1 MPPPN
6 QLSIATS
13 SVQRLVK
20 EEASYHKE
28 LEKQQARLK
37 NLEDNPD
44 GDENAE
50 FQLRQ
55 EARTLISH
63 IHPCPPIFSF
73 NPRPPSLP
81 PILPFPSPSSL
92 SLCPSFTPPP
102 TLSHPLLPP
111 RFSKKSPTNVLLPL
125 QKAAIAE
132 TLAVF
137 PPLRQRIADA
147 VQDLE
152 DRLSGQ
158 ENGDSTV
165 PDEEIARAKEVV
177 AAAKKVLEE
186 GGEGK

>member
-1 MPPPN
+1 MVNRSYLYNSELWLILRESLADASSKKFKRVSGRPRDETRLRFPAKPSTSLPLSHRPPPQNSFKSHKMPPPS

-55 EARTLISH
+55 EVHTLIFSH
-63 IHPCPPIFSF
+63 SPLLPYLLFQS
-73 NPRPPSLP
+73 RPPSLP

-92 SLCPSFTPPP
+92 PIYPSFTPPP
-102 TLSHPLLPP
+102 TLPHPFLPP
-111 RFSKKSPTNVLLPL
+111 RLSKT
-125 QKAAIAE
+125 
-132 TLAVF
+132 TH
-137 PPLRQRIADA
+137 
-147 VQDLE
+147 
-152 DRLSGQ
+152 
-158 ENGDSTV
+158 
-165 PDEEIARAKEVV
+165 
-177 AAAKKVLEE
+177 
-186 GGEGK
+186 